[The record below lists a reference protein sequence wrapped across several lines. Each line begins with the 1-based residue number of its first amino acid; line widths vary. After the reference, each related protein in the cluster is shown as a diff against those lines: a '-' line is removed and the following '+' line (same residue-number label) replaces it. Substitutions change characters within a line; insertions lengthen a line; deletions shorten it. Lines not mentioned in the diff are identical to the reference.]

1 MRKKHSLVLNNEA
14 GHHGEMNT
22 NQKTPRSRR
31 FRTLVRHV
39 WGDQIA
45 AHRAMLPPY
54 DDYLIN
60 RRGGH

>member
-1 MRKKHSLVLNNEA
+1 
-14 GHHGEMNT
+14 MNT
-22 NQKTPRSRR
+22 NQKTHRSRR
-31 FRTLVRHV
+31 FRTLMRHV